1 MSKETKPAAAVA
13 KAAGKV
19 VVVGSINTDLVAR
32 SPHLPRPGETISGHE
47 FSQVA
52 GGKGANQAVAAAR
65 IGAQVA
71 MVGCVGGDANGEQ
84 RRRDLEAEGIDC
96 TGIEVSDSQP
106 TGVAL
111 ITVSDE
117 GQNTIVVV
125 AGSNGALTPEGVRRH
140 EAMLRSA
147 DVVVCQLESPW
158 EAVHA
163 TLELARRLGKT
174 TVLNPAPATEPLPA
188 EWMPLI
194 DYLVP
199 NEVEAAIL
207 AGLPV
212 ESESGARRAAMEL
225 QRAGACNVIVT
236 LGAQGAYLLRE
247 GGEGAH
253 FAAPE
258 VQAVDTTAAGDTFIG
273 VFAAQLA
280 ARQPLDAAIGLAQRA
295 AAISVTRAGA
305 QPSIPTRDEV
315 ERMG

>member
-1 MSKETKPAAAVA
+1 MSKPA
-13 KAAGKV
+13 KAGRVA
-19 VVVGSINTDLVAR
+19 VVGSINTDLVAR
-32 SPHLPRPGETISGHE
+32 APHLPRPGETIGGHE

-71 MVGCVGGDANGEQ
+71 MVGCIGRDANGDQ
-84 RRRDLEAEGIDC
+84 RLRDLEAEGIDC
-96 TGIEVSDSQP
+96 AGIEISATQP
-106 TGVAL
+106 TGIAL

-125 AGSNGALTPEGVRRH
+125 AGSNGELTPDGVQRH
-140 EAMLRSA
+140 EATLRAA

-158 EAVHA
+158 DAVHA
-163 TLELARRLGKT
+163 TLVLARRLGKT
-174 TVLNPAPATEPLPA
+174 TVLNPAPATGPLPA

-225 QRAGACNVIVT
+225 QRAGARNVIVT
-236 LGAQGAYLLRE
+236 LGSQGAYLLRE
-247 GGEGAH
+247 AGDGAH

-258 VQAVDTTAAGDTFIG
+258 VQAVDTTGAGDTFIG

-280 ARQPLDAAIGLAQRA
+280 AQQPLDAAIGLAQRA

-305 QPSIPTRDEV
+305 QPSIPRRE
-315 ERMG
+315 EIEKPG

>member
-1 MSKETKPAAAVA
+1 MSKTE
-13 KAAGKV
+13 KAGRV

-32 SPHLPRPGETISGHE
+32 APHLPRPGETISGHE

-65 IGAQVA
+65 IGAQVS
-71 MVGCVGGDANGEQ
+71 MVGCIGSDANGGQ
-84 RRRDLEAEGIDC
+84 RLHDLEAEGIDC
-96 TGIEVSDSQP
+96 AGIEVSQTQP

-125 AGSNGALTPEGVRRH
+125 AGSNGELTPAQVQRH

-158 EAVHA
+158 DAVHA
-163 TLELARRLGKT
+163 TLALARRLGKT

-188 EWMPLI
+188 EWMPLV

-212 ESESGARRAAMEL
+212 ESESGARRAAAEL
-225 QRAGACNVIVT
+225 QRAGARNVIVT

-258 VQAVDTTAAGDTFIG
+258 VRAVDTTAAGDTFIG
-273 VFAAQLA
+273 VFASQLA
-280 ARQPLDAAIGLAQRA
+280 ARHPLDAAIGLAQRA

-315 ERMG
+315 DSFSS

>member
-1 MSKETKPAAAVA
+1 V
-13 KAAGKV
+13 
-19 VVVGSINTDLVAR
+19 
-32 SPHLPRPGETISGHE
+32 
-47 FSQVA
+47 SQ
-52 GGKGANQAVAAAR
+52 
-65 IGAQVA
+65 
-71 MVGCVGGDANGEQ
+71 
-84 RRRDLEAEGIDC
+84 
-96 TGIEVSDSQP
+96 TQP

-125 AGSNGALTPEGVRRH
+125 AGSNGELTPAQVQRH

-158 EAVHA
+158 DAVHA
-163 TLELARRLGKT
+163 TLALARRLGKT

-212 ESESGARRAAMEL
+212 ESESGARRAAAEL
-225 QRAGACNVIVT
+225 QRAGARNVIVT

-258 VQAVDTTAAGDTFIG
+258 VRAVDTTAAGDTFIG
-273 VFAAQLA
+273 VFASQLA
-280 ARQPLDAAIGLAQRA
+280 ARHPLDAAIGLAQRA

-315 ERMG
+315 DNFSS